1 MVQYLHFRILKLPLI
16 WPIVDLPSY
25 KIVNFHRFLYVYQ
38 RLCCITQMF
47 YGEKNHWL
55 IDSNNIN
62 HNYNVGPLVI
72 SWFISPSNYIVIST
86 INHSYWSYKPTYIAI
101 LGAPHCINHPVIGP
115 IGVTIVYGEK
125 NKRIGL
131 ILDLPHDLAGL
142 DLDASGSDPLDPLDP
157 LTIYREVGKH

>member
-62 HNYNVGPLVI
+62 HNYNVGPPSYKLVYK
-72 SWFISPSNYIVIST
+72 PSNYIVIST

-101 LGAPHCINHPVIGP
+101 LGASHCIYIYP
-115 IGVTIVYGEK
+115 T
-125 NKRIGL
+125 
-131 ILDLPHDLAGL
+131 
-142 DLDASGSDPLDPLDP
+142 DPLVISQLAIENGHLVPWFTHEIHGDIMICSIVCCVF
-157 LTIYREVGKH
+157 TRG